1 MLLLDFTCQISMYRN
16 VNASGMVLVDFFL
29 YRNKLLLFNSDVDLI
44 LSHYLE
50 LASLYM
56 SGQTTDFF
64 SPFYT

>member
-1 MLLLDFTCQISMYRN
+1 MLLLDFMCQISMYRN
-16 VNASGMVLVDFFL
+16 VNASGMVFSEFF
-29 YRNKLLLFNSDVDLI
+29 FVQEQTVVIHSDVDLI